1 MLNKSLTAA
10 APLRHNVSPGRLH
23 PPLALTGRRTTM
35 YLLPLGAL
43 LYACGAAVVWLFN
56 RFEGNSE
63 DYRQALLEHPL
74 LAVFGPLL
82 AITGV
87 VLLTWGMLGLLVLT
101 SRRSPVA
108 SRIAVA
114 ALLVH
119 ALAFAADMGSV
130 LTLNV
135 MGVESGAAIPQQLV
149 DTLAG
154 DTGALRWIGLLYLVG
169 WIVGIISLV
178 VALFR
183 SMLTPWWV
191 PTALAVAFAADFGG
205 LHFAVMDFQLLLL
218 VFAAGGAL
226 AAAHTPASA
235 WHREADLSAPNS

>member
-1 MLNKSLTAA
+1 MLNKPWTAP
-10 APLRHNVSPGRLH
+10 APLRQSGSPGRMH

-35 YLLPLGAL
+35 YFLPLGAL
-43 LYACGAAVVWLFN
+43 LYVCGAAVVWFFN
-56 RFEGNSE
+56 RFESNAE

-74 LAVFGPLL
+74 LAVAGPLL

-87 VLLTWGMLGLLVLT
+87 VFLTWGMLGLLVLT
-101 SRRSPVA
+101 CRRSPVA

-119 ALAFAADMGSV
+119 MLAFAADMGSV

-226 AAAHTPASA
+226 AAADTPASA